1 MGAVTEQL
9 SLFGGAPAPRDKH
22 LILMIYPDQQAQ
34 AAAQAS
40 GRRYQADN
48 QLGGAVVSADLLHI
62 TLGHFDYWDEVPP
75 SLVEKIS
82 RAASKLDLAPFDVSF
97 DLIGGF
103 PKNVVLRGGEGLR
116 ALEGFQAAL
125 RQALAWEK
133 LDGSKLAFT
142 PHMTVLYGQPGA
154 VVAPIAP
161 VTWTV
166 STFALVVSHQGQGRH
181 EVLAR
186 YPLKG

>member
-1 MGAVTEQL
+1 
-9 SLFGGAPAPRDKH
+9 
-22 LILMIYPDQQAQ
+22 
-34 AAAQAS
+34 
-40 GRRYQADN
+40 
-48 QLGGAVVSADLLHI
+48 
-62 TLGHFDYWDEVPP
+62 
-75 SLVEKIS
+75 
-82 RAASKLDLAPFDVSF
+82 
-97 DLIGGF
+97 
-103 PKNVVLRGGEGLR
+103 VLRGGEGLL

-142 PHMTVLYGQPGA
+142 PHMTVLYGQSGA
-154 VVAPIAP
+154 VIAPIAP